1 MVTKKENK
9 VKKEIKI
16 NNKYKND
23 GKHKQEE
30 KESDEKIIKKTN
42 IMVIKKKGMNSE
54 LKTLC
59 RELVDLFIPY
69 CALFY
74 IKKLKNLSELN
85 KKLKE
90 LSYKYT
96 ICIYIQNFKLLYSIT
111 SNYTKLSLTFI
122 IQSFTTSSLVKS
134 KYSKN
139 ANHNYNNLKPLLILK
154 NFNNNANSDMLNYLI
169 IIQNVLKNLYPCVN
183 LKSDFSHK
191 PRRVVLYCYNNND
204 ETIYFRQYVTNLK
217 KRSFKKILNEA
228 YKKDLSGYDDVFNYI
243 SSKIDI
249 NNFSNEKEIEM
260 IEIGPRVSYKLFKI
274 TDQDKVIYSL
284 GDKK

>member
-1 MVTKKENK
+1 MVTKKENN
-9 VKKEIKI
+9 VKREIKN
-16 NNKYKND
+16 NNKYKNE
-23 GKHKQEE
+23 GKQKHKE

-42 IMVIKKKGMNSE
+42 VMVIKKKGMNSE

-74 IKKLKNLSELN
+74 IKKLKNLADLN

-96 ICIYIQNFKLLYSIT
+96 ICVYIQNFKLLYSIT

-122 IQSFTTSSLVKS
+122 IQNFTTSSVVKS
-134 KYSKN
+134 THSKN
-139 ANHNYNNLKPLLILK
+139 TNYNYNNLKPLLILK
-154 NFNNNANSDMLNYLI
+154 NFNNSNSQMSNYLI
-169 IIQNVLKNLYPCVN
+169 IIQNVLKNIYPSVN

-191 PRRVVLYCYNNND
+191 PRRVILYCYNNND

-228 YKKDLSGYDDVFNYI
+228 YKKDLSGYDDVFNYL

-249 NNFSNEKEIEM
+249 NNFKSEKEM
-260 IEIGPRVSYKLFKI
+260 QLIEIGPRVSYKLFKI
-274 TDQDKVIYSL
+274 TDQDKDIYSMR
-284 GDKK
+284 DKK